1 MSDAMQR
8 SILDRMDPSHL
19 TAGRPFA
26 CPARG
31 APCLTLPSGQ
41 TAAIA
46 ILAFFLTA
54 VAGVAVVIH
63 SPSTGKEFIQIVQE
77 EVMGKIDT
85 QEPLSLA
92 IFIFFNNLQACI
104 LLFLG
109 GVTLGLLTLFI
120 IASNGVII
128 GGIME
133 LVREEKGLLFVAAAI
148 LPHGIFENPLLH
160 HLGLPRVRPGERP
173 PRRMAWRGG
182 FGGDRKDQARTFL
195 LVVVP
200 LVAIAAFIEAFIT
213 PRIIHLVS

>member
-1 MSDAMQR
+1 MSELAFR
-8 SILDRMDPSHL
+8 
-19 TAGRPFA
+19 TG
-26 CPARG
+26 
-31 APCLTLPSGQ
+31 
-41 TAAIA
+41 AAIA
-46 ILAFFLTA
+46 ILAFLLTA
-54 VAGVAVVIH
+54 IAGVAVVIH

-77 EVMGKIDT
+77 EVMGKINT

-92 IFIFFNNLQACI
+92 VFIFANNLQACI

-133 LVREEKGLLFVAAAI
+133 LAREEKGLIFVAAAI
-148 LPHGIFENPLLH
+148 LPHGIFEIPSFIISAS
-160 HLGLPRVRPGERP
+160 LGFVLGTAVLAEWHGE
-173 PRRMAWRGG
+173 
-182 FGGDRKDQARTFL
+182 GDAGETARAQARTFL

-213 PRIIHLVS
+213 PQIIHLVS